1 MQYFAYGSN
10 MSLRRLRTRVPSA
23 VKLGNATLFCH
34 QLKFHKRSQDG
45 SAKCDAMTAL
55 DSAHRV
61 LGVVF
66 EIAASD
72 KPELDRKEGL
82 GQGYA
87 AKNVQVMLTDGHVIE
102 AYTYTA
108 TLLDPA
114 LQPYH
119 WYKEHVLRGAMENH
133 LAAAYIQSIE
143 EIASI
148 VDPDRK
154 RHASELLIYQ
164 P

>member
-23 VKLGNATLFCH
+23 VKLGNATLFGH

-55 DSAHRV
+55 
-61 LGVVF
+61 
-66 EIAASD
+66 
-72 KPELDRKEGL
+72 
-82 GQGYA
+82 
-87 AKNVQVMLTDGHVIE
+87 
-102 AYTYTA
+102 
-108 TLLDPA
+108 LDPA

-119 WYKEHVLRGAMENH
+119 WYKEHVLRGAVENH
-133 LAAAYIQSIE
+133 LAAAYIQAIE
-143 EIASI
+143 EISSI

-154 RHASELLIYQ
+154 RDASELLIYQ